1 MKHASLK
8 MLAGAAFALMLAST
22 PALASDNSSS
32 SDQQKAA
39 PLYPNAT
46 RKEPKLD
53 LTDKKEQQ
61 ALNDGLT
68 AAENNDKDKAT
79 QLLQP
84 IVTGSKSKYAQA
96 MALQGL
102 ARIDATNNN
111 LPAGIDKLKQAL
123 ANGILPNDAYFQL
136 EYELATFYL
145 LNQQYQPAIDQVE
158 QWRSEGKKET
168 PESYALEG
176 EAYYRMKKYPEA
188 ITAIQKAQSMAGD
201 KADPRWNQLLLL
213 AYSESGQTD
222 KAAALAKQAVNT
234 SPTDPTSFHNALSL
248 DIQSKNF
255 ADALKLME
263 QTHDA
268 GKVPFS
274 ETDYV
279 TMAKLYMNDAQS
291 DSNQD
296 PSADTDKAVKVLK
309 EGMDKGIVKKSAEN
323 SMLMGDANMI
333 GQNYSDAA
341 SAYKDAAATASDG
354 EANYKAG
361 VAYVMASDYSTA
373 KSQLQQAISKGVK
386 HKGKAYMALAQAN
399 IGLKDKAAAA
409 DAVMEAEKDPETAAQ
424 AKKWLKDANIGN

>member
-53 LTDKKEQQ
+53 LTDKKEQE
-61 ALNDGLT
+61 ALNKGIT
-68 AAENNDKDKAT
+68 AAENNDKDTAT
-79 QLLQP
+79 QVLQP

-96 MALQGL
+96 MALQAL

-111 LPAGIDKLKQAL
+111 LPGGIDKLKQAL
-123 ANGILPNDAYFQL
+123 ANGVLPNDAYFQL

-176 EAYYRMKKYPEA
+176 EAYYRMKKYPESIA
-188 ITAIQKAQSMAGD
+188 AIQKAQSMAGD
-201 KADPRWNQLLLL
+201 KADPRWNQLLVLD
-213 AYSESGQTD
+213 YNESGQTD
-222 KAAALAKQAVNT
+222 KAAALAKQVAT
-234 SPTDPTSFHNALSL
+234 ASPTDPTSFHNALSL
-248 DIQSKNF
+248 DIQSKNYT
-255 ADALKLME
+255 DAIKLME
-263 QTHDA
+263 DTHNA
-268 GKVPFS
+268 GKVPFA
-274 ETDYV
+274 ENDYV

-291 DSNQD
+291 DNNQD
-296 PSADTDKAVKVLK
+296 PSADTDKAVKIMK
-309 EGMDKGIVKKSAEN
+309 EGMDKGVVKKSAEN
-323 SMLMGDANMI
+323 SMLIGDANMI
-333 GQNYSDAA
+333 GQNYADAA
-341 SAYKDAAATASDG
+341 SAYKDAASTASDG

-361 VAYVMASDYSTA
+361 VAYVMANDYSTA
-373 KSQLQQAISKGVK
+373 KAQLQQAISKGVK

-409 DAVMEAEKDPETAAQ
+409 DAVLNAEKDPETAAQ
-424 AKKWLKDANIGN
+424 AKKWLKDANIGG

>member
-53 LTDKKEQQ
+53 LTDAKEQK
-61 ALNDGLT
+61 ALNDGIT
-68 AAENNDKDKAT
+68 AAENNNKDQAT

-84 IVTGSKSKYAQA
+84 IVQSSKSKYAQA
-96 MALQGL
+96 MALQAL
-102 ARIDATNNN
+102 ARVDAVNNN

-123 ANGILPNDAYFQL
+123 ANGVLPNDAYFQL
-136 EYELATFYL
+136 EYELATFYV

-176 EAYYRMKKYPEA
+176 EAYYHLQKYPESIA
-188 ITAIQKAQSMAGD
+188 SLQKAQALAGN
-201 KADPRWNQLLLL
+201 KADPRWTQLLMLD
-213 AYSESGQTD
+213 YNESGQKD
-222 KAAALAKQAVNT
+222 KAAALAKQAA
-234 SPTDPTSFHNALSL
+234 SAAPTDPTSFHNALSL
-248 DIQSKNF
+248 DIQSQNF
-255 ADALKLME
+255 ADALKLLE
-263 QTHDA
+263 QTHAD
-268 GKVPFS
+268 GKIPFT
-274 ETDYV
+274 ENDYV
-279 TMAKLYMNDAQS
+279 TMAKLYMNDANS

-296 PSADTDKAVKVLK
+296 PSADTTKAVQVLQ
-309 EGMDKGIVKKSAEN
+309 EGMTKGVVKSSSEN
-323 SMLMGDANMI
+323 YLLMGDANMI
-333 GQNYSDAA
+333 GQNFT
-341 SAYKDAAATASDG
+341 DAAAAYQKAASSASDG
-354 EANYKAG
+354 EAAYKAG
-361 VAYVMASDYSTA
+361 VAYVMANQYSEA
-373 KSQLQQAISKGVK
+373 KTLLQQAISKGVK

-409 DAVMEAEKDPETAAQ
+409 DAILEAEKDPETAAQ

>member
-8 MLAGAAFALMLAST
+8 MLAGAAIALMLAST

-32 SDQQKAA
+32 SDQKTA

-53 LTDKKEQQ
+53 LTDAKEQK
-61 ALNDGLT
+61 ALNDGID
-68 AAENNDKDKAT
+68 AAQNNQNDKAA
-79 QLLQP
+79 QILQP
-84 IVTGSKSKYAQA
+84 IVDNSKSKYAQA
-96 MALQGL
+96 MALQAL
-102 ARIDATNNN
+102 ARIDAMNKN
-111 LPAGIDKLKQAL
+111 LPAGIDKLNKAL
-123 ANGILPNDAYFQL
+123 ADGVLPNDAYFQI

-145 LNQQYQPAIDQVE
+145 LNQQYQQAIDTVE
-158 QWRSEGKKET
+158 KWRAEGKKET

-176 EAYYRMKKYPEA
+176 EANYRLKKYPES

-201 KADPRWNQLLLL
+201 KADPRWNQLLMLD
-213 AYSESGQTD
+213 YSESGQTD
-222 KAAALAKQAVNT
+222 KAAALAKQAVST

-248 DIQSKNF
+248 DIQSQNF

-263 QTHDA
+263 QTHA
-268 GKVPFS
+268 GGKVPFS
-274 ETDYV
+274 ENDYV

-296 PSADTDKAVKVLK
+296 PSQDTTKAVNILQ
-309 EGMDKGIVKKSAEN
+309 EGISKNIVKPTADN
-323 SMLMGDANMI
+323 YVLMGDANMI

-341 SAYKDAAATASDG
+341 TAYQKAIPSASDG
-354 EANYKAG
+354 EAAYKAG
-361 VAYVMASDYSTA
+361 VAYVMAQQFSQA
-373 KSQLQQAISKGVK
+373 KPLLQQAISKGVK

>member
-8 MLAGAAFALMLAST
+8 MLAGAAVALMLAST

-39 PLYPNAT
+39 PQYPNAT

-53 LTDKKEQQ
+53 LTDKKEQDT
-61 ALNDGLT
+61 LNKGLT
-68 AAENNDKDKAT
+68 AAENNDKDTAT

-84 IVTGSKSKYAQA
+84 LVTNSKSKYVQA

-102 ARIDATNNN
+102 ARIDATSNN
-111 LPAGIDKLKQAL
+111 LPGGIDKLKQAL
-123 ANGILPNDAYFQL
+123 ANGVLPNDAYFQL

-145 LNQQYQPAIDQVE
+145 LNQQYQESVDQVE
-158 QWRSEGKKET
+158 QWRNEGKKET

-201 KADPRWNQLLLL
+201 KADPRWNQLLML
-213 AYSESGQTD
+213 AYNDSGQKD
-222 KAAALAKQAVNT
+222 KAAALAKQAVSA

-248 DIQSKNF
+248 DVQSQNY

-274 ETDYV
+274 ENDYV

-296 PSADTDKAVKVLK
+296 PSADTGKAVKVLQ
-309 EGMDKGIVKKSAEN
+309 EGISKGIVKPSTEN
-323 SMLMGDANMI
+323 NMLMGDANMI

-341 SAYKDAAATASDG
+341 KAYQDAAKTSSDG
-354 EANYKAG
+354 EASYKAG
-361 VAYVMASDYSTA
+361 VAYVMANQYSTA
-373 KSQLQQAISKGVK
+373 KSVLTEAISKGVK

-409 DAVMEAEKDPETAAQ
+409 DAVLNAEKDPETTAQ
-424 AKKWLKDANIGN
+424 AKKWLKDANIGG